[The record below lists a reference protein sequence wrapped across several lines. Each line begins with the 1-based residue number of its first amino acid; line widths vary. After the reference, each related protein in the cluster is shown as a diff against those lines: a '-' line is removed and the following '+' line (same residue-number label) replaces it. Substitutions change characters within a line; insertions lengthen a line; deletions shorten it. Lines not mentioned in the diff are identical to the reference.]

1 MRRRRPQI
9 AADGRRPNQRA
20 SRRQWRGGG
29 ASGAILDV
37 AGSMLPQ
44 VRDVL
49 PPQPQVVPGMYGGAQ
64 VTVDQSTHVN
74 ASGMSPK
81 NVASQMNAAHND
93 RVRTNMTGLPKS
105 G

>member
-1 MRRRRPQI
+1 
-9 AADGRRPNQRA
+9 
-20 SRRQWRGGG
+20 
-29 ASGAILDV
+29 
-37 AGSMLPQ
+37 
-44 VRDVL
+44 
-49 PPQPQVVPGMYGGAQ
+49 MYGGAQ